1 MNNKHIYIYIERE
14 RRRILVALIL
24 LLSVGTLKAQTDTVR
39 GCPGI
44 DAGPDTMVN
53 CINTSITLEAKVV
66 ATSRT
71 VTQYAVKEIPY
82 APPYPYTSGTPVP
95 INNTD
100 DIWATPIT
108 MPFGF
113 CFYGTTY
120 NTVYA
125 GSNGVLSFT
134 EQSGS
139 CPWSYSA
146 TIPNASF
153 PILNAIYG
161 VFQDTHLGIGSGI
174 YMRQGVL
181 GEWPCRMYIVSW
193 NQVPLFS
200 CTAVT
205 GNTYQIVLY
214 EGTNIIDVYV
224 GQRSVC
230 SSWQNGVGLIGIQ
243 NATGTQA
250 LTPPNRNTGS
260 WTAQEEA
267 WRFQAIGDSLCNV
280 TWYLGNTIEDSAKIA
295 DNSYTINVTPDST
308 TMYTVRMRYYSA
320 TNEFFDLSDVVTV
333 TKDTLAEVELSALEN
348 PICEGEQF
356 EITANVQGEPAKY
369 TWSHDSTERHQTIAY
384 LPDSAG
390 RETMSVQVL
399 FRNGCQKM
407 DNIVLYT
414 NPVKDTMFNASICD
428 GGSYHFGD
436 EDIRTGGIYTD
447 SLKTS
452 LGCDSVVTVR
462 LGINYSTSSTDVIN
476 ACSSYIWR
484 DSVEYTQSTFEPTYT
499 ITNVNGCDSVI
510 HLHLTINGLIK
521 AQLKAPDLVTLDERL
536 VRLSDISV
544 GEIKS
549 RRWFLPDGTQS
560 YDSLAYFVYPIDRD
574 SVDVRLIVSNH
585 FNCFDTADV
594 TIPMR
599 KESIYV
605 PNAFSPD
612 VQGNERFMV
621 KGFNIVKFE
630 IVIFDRAGD
639 IVYHSDNINEGWD
652 GTKDGR
658 ICNKGTY
665 MYKINY
671 SYEHAP
677 HLSIVKKGTVLLLR

>member
-1 MNNKHIYIYIERE
+1 MNNKHIH
-14 RRRILVALIL
+14 RILAILIL
-24 LLSVGTLKAQTDTVR
+24 VLSVGTLNAQSDNNR

-44 DAGPDTMVN
+44 DAGPDTVVN
-53 CINTSITLEAKVV
+53 CINTSVTLKASVF

-82 APPYPYTSGTPVP
+82 APPYPYTAGTPVP

-134 EQSGS
+134 QQSGT

-153 PILNAIYG
+153 PVLNAIYG
-161 VFQDTHLGIGSGI
+161 VYQDTHLGIGSAT
-174 YMRQGVL
+174 YMYQGVL

-200 CTAVT
+200 CTTIT

-224 GQRSVC
+224 GQRSIC
-230 SSWQNGVGLIGIQ
+230 TSWQSGVGLIGIQ
-243 NATGTQA
+243 NVDGTQA
-250 LTPPNRNTGS
+250 VTPPNRNTGS
-260 WTAQEEA
+260 WTTQEEA
-267 WRFQAIGDSLCNV
+267 WRFQAIGDSLVNV
-280 TWYLGNTIEDSAKIA
+280 TWYEGNTTADSAEIA
-295 DNSYTINVTPDST
+295 NNQYTINVAPDST
-308 TMYTVRMRYYSA
+308 QMYTVRMRYFSA

-333 TKDTLAEVELSALEN
+333 RKDTVAEVKLSVQEN

-356 EITANVQGEPAKY
+356 TITAEVEGIPAKY
-369 TWSHDSTERHQTIAY
+369 TWSHDETERHQTIAY
-384 LPDSAG
+384 SPDNTG
-390 RETMSVQVL
+390 LDTLSVQVL
-399 FRNGCQKM
+399 FQNGCEKM
-407 DNIVLYT
+407 SDIVLTT
-414 NPVKDTMFNASICD
+414 NPVKDTSFNASICD
-428 GGSYHFGD
+428 GNFYHFGNRD
-436 EDIRTGGIYTD
+436 LRTGGIYTD
-447 SLKTS
+447 SLKTH
-452 LGCDSVVTVR
+452 LGCDSVVTLR
-462 LGINYSTSSTDVIN
+462 LGINSSTQSTDVIN

-499 ITNVNGCDSVI
+499 ITNANGCDSVI

-549 RRWFLPDGTQS
+549 RRWLLPDGSQS
-560 YDSLAYFVYPIDRD
+560 YDSLAYFVFPINRD
-574 SVDVRLIVSNH
+574 SVDVRLIVSNT

-605 PNAFSPD
+605 PNAFTPD
-612 VQGNERFMV
+612 RHDNNIFKI
-621 KGFNIVKFE
+621 KGFNVAKFE
-630 IVIFDRAGD
+630 LIIFDRAGEM
-639 IVYHSDNINEGWD
+639 VYYSENINESWD
-652 GTKDGR
+652 GTKDGQP
-658 ICNKGTY
+658 CSKGTY
-665 MYKINY
+665 IYKLNY

-677 HLSIVKKGTVLLLR
+677 DNIITKKGTVLILK